1 MAGFLDIKPIL
12 SLQNGKLELLEKIR
26 TQHKSWYRA
35 VELTLERAAG
45 RKIEK
50 MAVLHVKAPD
60 AGRQF
65 EAMLRTH
72 LPCPEKIIFTEIKP
86 GLSIHTGAGMVAVVG
101 VLAKN

>member
-1 MAGFLDIKPIL
+1 M
-12 SLQNGKLELLEKIR
+12 EK
-26 TQHKSWYRA
+26 
-35 VELTLERAAG
+35 AAG

-86 GLSIHTGAGMVAVVG
+86 GLSIHTGAGMVAVVF
-101 VLAKN
+101 VLAKQ